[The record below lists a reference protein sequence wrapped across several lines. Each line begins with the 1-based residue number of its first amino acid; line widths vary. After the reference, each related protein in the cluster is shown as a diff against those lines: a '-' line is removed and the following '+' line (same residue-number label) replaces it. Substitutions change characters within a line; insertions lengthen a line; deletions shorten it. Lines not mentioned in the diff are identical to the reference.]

1 MIIHINY
8 IFSHMS
14 EKYTIAFYNIEN
26 LFDTKDDEHTND
38 EDFLPTSVKRWTTK
52 RYENKLRKLG
62 QVISQIGEDD
72 IDSPPA
78 IVGLAEV
85 ENKQVVK
92 DLIDSKYLKHYKYDI
107 VHYDSSD
114 ERGIDVALIY
124 NTDVFEVSHS
134 EAYPVYLTK
143 EDGSRDY
150 TRNVLQVTGKLNDE
164 QIHIIVNHWSS
175 RRQGQKKTEY
185 KRLAA
190 ADTVNRIVK
199 TLNKNYSNPKIIVM
213 GDFNDTPYNKS
224 LLSLVTESN
233 LYNPF
238 KKISTENKGS
248 LNHNFQW
255 HLFDQILI
263 STNFFDTKFTQFN
276 LSEAK
281 IFNSQFLTQYHGK
294 FKGQPF
300 RTYVGKR
307 YKGGYSDHFPVYIEF
322 KEDV

>member
-1 MIIHINY
+1 
-8 IFSHMS
+8 MS
-14 EKYTIAFYNIEN
+14 QKHTIAFYNIEN

-38 EDFLPTSVKRWTTK
+38 DDFLPHSAKRWTTK
-52 RYENKLRKLG
+52 RYENKIRKLG

-72 IDSPPA
+72 VDVPPA

-85 ENKQVVK
+85 ENRHVVQ
-92 DLIDSKYLKHYKYDI
+92 DLIEGKYLKHYNYDI

-124 NTDVFEVSHS
+124 NKDVFEVSHS
-134 EAYPVYLTK
+134 EPFAVYLTK

-150 TRNVLQVTGKLNDE
+150 TRDVLLVTGRLNDE
-164 QIHIIVNHWSS
+164 QVHIIVNHWSS
-175 RRQGQKKTEY
+175 RRQGEKETEH

-190 ADTVNRIVK
+190 ADTVNRVVEV
-199 TLNKNYSNPKIIVM
+199 LNNNYENPKVIVM
-213 GDFNDTPYNKS
+213 GDFNDTPQNNSVVS
-224 LLSLVTESN
+224 LEEKSN

-238 KKISTENKGS
+238 KKISTRDKGS
-248 LNHNFQW
+248 LNHNFKW

-263 STNFFDTKFTQFN
+263 STNFFDATSTKFN
-276 LSEAK
+276 LSEADV
-281 IFNSQFLTQYHGK
+281 FDSQFLTQYHGK

-307 YKGGYSDHFPVYIEF
+307 YKGGYSDHFPVYIEL
-322 KEDV
+322 KED

>member
-1 MIIHINY
+1 
-8 IFSHMS
+8 MS
-14 EKYTIAFYNIEN
+14 EKHTIAFYNIEN

-38 EDFLPTSVKRWTTK
+38 EDFLPTSAKRWTTK
-52 RYENKLRKLG
+52 RYEKKLKKLG
-62 QVISQIGEDD
+62 RVISQIGEDD
-72 IDSPPA
+72 VDSPPA

-85 ENKQVVK
+85 ENKHVVK

-107 VHYDSSD
+107 EHYDSSD

-124 NTDVFEVSHS
+124 NTEVFDVSHS
-134 EAYPVYLTK
+134 EPFVVYLTK

-150 TRNVLQVTGKLNDE
+150 TRDVLLVTGRLNSE

-175 RRQGQKKTEY
+175 RRQGQKETEQ

-190 ADTVNRIVK
+190 ADTVNRIAEV
-199 TLNKNYSNPKIIVM
+199 LQKNYDNPKIIVM
-213 GDFNDTPYNKS
+213 GDFNDTPQNSS
-224 LLSLVTESN
+224 LLSIEEKSN

-238 KKISTENKGS
+238 KKISTHDKGS
-248 LNHNFQW
+248 LNHNFEW

-263 STNFFDTKFTQFN
+263 STNFFDSTSTKFN
-276 LSEAK
+276 LSKAD

-294 FKGQPF
+294 YKGQPF

-307 YKGGYSDHFPVYIEF
+307 YKGGYSDHFPVYIEL
-322 KEDV
+322 KEDN

>member
-1 MIIHINY
+1 
-8 IFSHMS
+8 MS
-14 EKYTIAFYNIEN
+14 KKYTIAFYNIEN

-38 EDFLPTSVKRWTTK
+38 DDFLPFSAKRWTTK

-72 IDSPPA
+72 VDMPPS

-85 ENKQVVK
+85 ENRHVVK
-92 DLIDSKYLKHYKYDI
+92 DLIESKYLKHYNYDI

-124 NTDVFEVSHS
+124 DKNVFEVSHS
-134 EAYPVYLTK
+134 EPFSVYLTK

-150 TRNVLQVTGKLNDE
+150 TRDVLLVTGRLNGE
-164 QIHIIVNHWSS
+164 QIHVIVNHWSS
-175 RRQGQKKTEY
+175 RRQGEKETEH

-190 ADTVNRIVK
+190 ADTVNRIIEV
-199 TLNKNYSNPKIIVM
+199 LQKNYDDPKVIVM
-213 GDFNDTPYNKS
+213 GDFNDTPQNNS
-224 LLSLVTESN
+224 LLSLEEKSK

-238 KKISTENKGS
+238 KKIATYDKGS
-248 LNHNFQW
+248 LNHDFEW

-263 STNFFDTKFTQFN
+263 STNFFDAKSTQFN
-276 LSEAK
+276 LSKADV
-281 IFNSQFLTQYHGK
+281 FNSQFLTQYHGK
-294 FKGQPF
+294 YKGQPF

-307 YKGGYSDHFPVYIEF
+307 YKGGYSDHFPVYIEL
-322 KEDV
+322 KED